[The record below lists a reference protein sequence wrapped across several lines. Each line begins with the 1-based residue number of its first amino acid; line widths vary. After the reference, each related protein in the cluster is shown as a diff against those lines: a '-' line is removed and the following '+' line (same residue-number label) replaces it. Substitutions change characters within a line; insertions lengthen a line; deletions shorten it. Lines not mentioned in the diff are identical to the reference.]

1 MSGGTLPNSQLT
13 GPGFDGEVL
22 LDVIGQVITHSTQL
36 LMPKCI
42 LTGGGVGHI
51 ISVLIHQ
58 SLTHYD
64 HAVAVFLQN
73 ILYILHKLVLG
84 ERKFRKVNEVGSIVG
99 IILALCKGGPC
110 RNPSGISTH
119 HFDDGNQIVLTHR
132 FVVEGRFLDHG
143 TEIFNHTAVAWAV
156 VGGNQVVIN
165 GLGHSNYPQ
174 SIALALGKF
183 GNFIGGILGV
193 ISSAVKEVADI
204 VGFKNFED
212 TLILLVALKLK
223 AAGTQ
228 SRSWGV
234 A

>member
-1 MSGGTLPNSQLT
+1 M
-13 GPGFDGEVL
+13 
-22 LDVIGQVITHSTQL
+22 
-36 LMPKCI
+36 
-42 LTGGGVGHI
+42 
-51 ISVLIHQ
+51 
-58 SLTHYD
+58 
-64 HAVAVFLQN
+64 
-73 ILYILHKLVLG
+73 
-84 ERKFRKVNEVGSIVG
+84 GSIVG

-119 HFDDGNQIVLTHR
+119 YFDDGNQIVLTHR
-132 FVVEGRFLDHG
+132 FVVEGRFLHHRAKV
-143 TEIFNHTAVAWAV
+143 FNDASVARAV

-174 SIALALGKF
+174 GIALALGKF
-183 GNFIGGILGV
+183 RNFIGCILGV

-212 TLILLVALKLK
+212 TLILLVALKFK

-234 A
+234 AQATNVLLGLFGEINQVFFKNAKHSIHTPVDFLDALLIERFRDNPGYTGVNDGSRPARLGDQAISN